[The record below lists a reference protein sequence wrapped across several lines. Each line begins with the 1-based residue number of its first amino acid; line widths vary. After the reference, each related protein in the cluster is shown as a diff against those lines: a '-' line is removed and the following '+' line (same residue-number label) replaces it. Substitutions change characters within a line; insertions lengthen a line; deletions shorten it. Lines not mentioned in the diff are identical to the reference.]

1 MNISSLNQ
9 IIYNYQNK
17 TFYNGK
23 INNLKQ
29 TNQIAFHGPLSK
41 DIFLKNESKQIR
53 KDENPSDIFFTNM
66 QNYGKN
72 YEWANKMLK
81 LSIDIASDIEQ
92 KKSFKEIIERLQQG
106 ISSIYQNDSFGR
118 YKHFPSE
125 FYIIEDE
132 PKRGIEYLKR
142 YLKKI
147 DSTRTNCYS
156 PESNSEYKNANTCRI
171 VKYKKDN
178 DTNAIIIE
186 YGIFRD
192 RLTNKPIGNMSSNL
206 ELAEKEYNKLLQIP
220 KPSLKQINKSCAI
233 IHWLIAQESPWQRGS
248 DSIARLLT
256 ASIYSAYGIKI
267 FPPKKGISFDFEAF
281 YTNLNDYIKKYPY
294 LFTKKP
300 MKSKE

>member
-1 MNISSLNQ
+1 MKIAILGGTFDPPHIGHLILADTVITNCNYDKVIFIPAKIPPHKNISGKVSNDDRLN
-9 IIYNYQNK
+9 
-17 TFYNGK
+17 
-23 INNLKQ
+23 
-29 TNQIAFHGPLSK
+29 
-41 DIFLKNESKQIR
+41 
-53 KDENPSDIFFTNM
+53 
-66 QNYGKN
+66 
-72 YEWANKMLK
+72 MLK
-81 LSIDIASDIEQ
+81 LSIDIASDIKH
-92 KKSFKEIIERLQQG
+92 KKTFKQIIEKLQQG

-118 YKHFPSE
+118 YKNFPSE

-178 DTNAIIIE
+178 DANAIIIE

-267 FPPKKGISFDFEAF
+267 FPLKKGLSFDFEAF